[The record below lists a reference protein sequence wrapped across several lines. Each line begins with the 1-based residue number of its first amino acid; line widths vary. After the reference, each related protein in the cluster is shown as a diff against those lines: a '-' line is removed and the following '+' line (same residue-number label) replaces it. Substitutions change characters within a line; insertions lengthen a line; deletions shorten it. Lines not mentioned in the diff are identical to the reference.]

1 MHSRGGWFL
10 DAQQVKDEVRPF
22 IGCEA
27 LYAGLVTV
35 HQLRTQH
42 HPLLPGIYLPGHDT
56 PTLWQRTVAAW
67 LYSHRQGVVAG
78 QAAAALHG
86 ARWVDENEI
95 VDLVWSQ
102 ARPPDGLRTMNP
114 RLPRAEFEL
123 VDCMR
128 VTTPARTAFDLGRQ
142 QPRRPLTWHTVAR
155 LDALAAATGVT
166 AEEVGA
172 LAERH
177 RGARGIRKLRQA
189 LELLDAGAQSPQ
201 ETRIRLLLMN
211 AGLPRP
217 RTQIP
222 VFDPLESRW
231 YFVDMGWE
239 ELRVC
244 VEYEGD
250 YHRTDR
256 ARYVKDIKKRDALT
270 RLGWRTVWVVK
281 EDPDADIVRRAHTAR
296 ETAQSAGI

>member
-1 MHSRGGWFL
+1 MR
-10 DAQQVKDEVRPF
+10 DDVRPF
-22 IGCEA
+22 IGREA
-27 LYAGLVTV
+27 LYAGLVTA

-42 HPLLPGIYLPGHDT
+42 QRLLPDIYLPGHEP
-56 PTLWQRTVAAW
+56 PTLWQRTVGAW

-86 ARWVDENEI
+86 AKWVDEDEV

-114 RLPRAEFEL
+114 RLPREEFD
-123 VDCMR
+123 VVGGVR

-142 QPRRPLTWHTVAR
+142 EPRRPLTWRTVAR
-155 LDALAAATGVT
+155 LDALAAATGLA
-166 AEEVGA
+166 AEAIGA
-172 LAERH
+172 LADEH

-189 LELLDAGAQSPQ
+189 IAVMDPGAQSPQ

-222 VFDPLESRW
+222 VFDPLESRC
-231 YFVDMGWE
+231 YYVDMGWE
-239 ELRVC
+239 ELRVGI
-244 VEYEGD
+244 EYEGD
-250 YHRTDR
+250 YHSTDR
-256 ARYVKDIKKRDALT
+256 DRYVRDIKKRDALT
-270 RLGWRTVWVVK
+270 RLGWRIVWVVR
-281 EDPDADIVRRAHTAR
+281 EDPDADILRRTHSAR